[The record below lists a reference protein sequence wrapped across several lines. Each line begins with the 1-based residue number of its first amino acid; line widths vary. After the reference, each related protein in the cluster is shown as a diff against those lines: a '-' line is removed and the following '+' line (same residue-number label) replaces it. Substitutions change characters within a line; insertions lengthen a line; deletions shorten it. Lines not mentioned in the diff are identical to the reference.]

1 VKIRPLI
8 KNETFDIDIRATKD
22 IHIKLRSKV
31 SEADED
37 KYYEIV
43 IGGWG
48 NTRSIIRTQNGDVAV
63 LEQVNVCDQ
72 IQSMRFNLSIEDE
85 KLVVKKGGDILMTCH
100 CADLKLSDAEISV
113 KTGEGAVGKIDF
125 EPVDNHGFYFMD
137 TCERSWRNYY
147 EYYTNEEYEN
157 STILKCD
164 DDIVFIDLKKLPE
177 FIEFVK
183 KNEYDLVSANVI
195 NNGVVAYFQQNVLPG
210 NLIPKEL
217 MDLEYPQ
224 PNGFEGSLWRSGKKA
239 EALHNHFISN
249 PEKFIDGKN
258 EENFWIKTRFSINFF
273 GYKGKDWYRIHDS
286 HGDDEHKLTVEF
298 VRDRGFKNVL
308 YTNFYVSHLNFG
320 QQLSDGMNT
329 DDLIQKYH
337 GLYDKM
343 VSIGRFD

>member
-1 VKIRPLI
+1 
-8 KNETFDIDIRATKD
+8 
-22 IHIKLRSKV
+22 
-31 SEADED
+31 
-37 KYYEIV
+37 
-43 IGGWG
+43 
-48 NTRSIIRTQNGDVAV
+48 
-63 LEQVNVCDQ
+63 
-72 IQSMRFNLSIEDE
+72 
-85 KLVVKKGGDILMTCH
+85 MTCH

-195 NNGVVAYFQQNVLPG
+195 NNGVAAYFQQNVLPG